1 MASNSV
7 FQTYPA
13 NYASVQYQ
21 YSNVQIS
28 ISSAPGVYFP
38 FITSVSYQDSIDV
51 AEGRGVSPYPQG
63 TTLGEYSAS
72 GSIEIM
78 KAYSEQFLAIIA
90 AGSPDQNSLYD
101 NIFQLNV
108 QYQIRV
114 PVGQT
119 PIPVVQDVLSGCRLK
134 GQSQDLSAGNSV
146 ITTKW
151 DMYVALIQWNG
162 RLPVAGLP
170 V

>member
-38 FITSVSYQDSIDV
+38 FIMSVSYSDSLDI
-51 AEGRGVSPYPQG
+51 AEGRGVSPYPMG
-63 TTLGEYSAS
+63 TTLGQYTAQ
-72 GSIEIM
+72 GSIEVQ
-78 KAYSEQFLAIIA
+78 KAYSEQFLSIIA
-90 AGSPDQNSLYD
+90 AGSPDNNSLYD

>member
-1 MASNSV
+1 MAANAV

-38 FITSVSYQDSIDV
+38 FLTSVSYSDSMDV
-51 AEGRGVSPYPQG
+51 AEGEGMSPYPMG
-63 TTLGEYSAS
+63 TTLGKYSAN
-72 GSIEIM
+72 GSLEVQ
-78 KAYSEQFLAIIA
+78 KAYSEQFLSIIA
-90 AGSPDQNSLYD
+90 AGSPGGNSLYD

-114 PVGQT
+114 PTGQT

-134 GQSQDLSAGNSV
+134 GQSQDLSAGNGV
-146 ITTKW
+146 IVTRW
-151 DMYVALIQWNG
+151 DLYIALIVWNG

-170 V
+170 L

>member
-1 MASNSV
+1 MPQNAV
-7 FQTYPA
+7 YTVYPS

-63 TTLGEYSAS
+63 TTLGEYTAS
-72 GSIEIM
+72 GSIEVM
-78 KAYSEQFLAIIA
+78 KAYSEQFLSIIA
-90 AGSPDQNSLYD
+90 NGSPEGNSLYD

-108 QYQIRV
+108 QYSIRV
-114 PVGQT
+114 PTGQT

-134 GQSQDLSAGNSV
+134 GQSQDLSAGNGV
-146 ITTKW
+146 VTTRW
-151 DMYVALIQWNG
+151 ELYVALIIWQG

-170 V
+170 L